1 MRVLAWIMTGLNLL
15 FALNTLFNA
24 IDRNSK
30 YSLGMTWFA
39 GLLFLA
45 LGGSGVYAL
54 LHQVPAKHALLIS
67 VAPWLLFIVVMVLQL
82 SLGNWQ

>member
-24 IDRNSK
+24 INRNSK

-39 GLLFLA
+39 GLLFLG
-45 LGGSGVYAL
+45 LGAYGVYAL
-54 LHQVPAKHALLIS
+54 LHHVPAKNALLIGL
-67 VAPWLLFIVVMVLQL
+67 APWVLTIVVMVLQL
-82 SLGNWQ
+82 SFGNWQ